1 MDQKR
6 YIGNRS
12 VLRFRRWSRKAYAAF
27 VSFHHVVNIGQ
38 LATSVSERFQVKNLS
53 LHGRLFASVDRI
65 GGDELLCDG
74 ESEGEEAFLSND
86 WWGFLCPLLF
96 ARPVVLVDDK
106 IYVNYNKYTIIEGG
120 WIFLGMSVRFFLL

>member
-1 MDQKR
+1 M
-6 YIGNRS
+6 
-12 VLRFRRWSRKAYAAF
+12 LRFRRWSRKAYAAF

-65 GGDELLCDG
+65 GGDELLRDG